1 MIISD
6 ISDHFSQF
14 CVLKSIRDEIEIK
27 KSKMRHFSRFSRDSF
42 NVDLSNVD
50 WNALL
55 NKKKRVTR
63 TIYFLLFITSLRN

>member
-14 CVLKSIRDEIEIK
+14 CVLKSIRDEIKIK

-55 NKKKRVTR
+55 NKKKRLTR

>member
-14 CVLKSIRDEIEIK
+14 CVLKSIRDEIKIK
-27 KSKMRHFSRFSRDSF
+27 KSKMRDFSRFSRDSF

-55 NKKKRVTR
+55 NKKNRVTR

>member
-14 CVLKSIRDEIEIK
+14 CVLKSIRDEIKTK

>member
-6 ISDHFSQF
+6 IRDHFSQF
-14 CVLKSIRDEIEIK
+14 CVLKSIRDEIKIK
-27 KSKMRHFSRFSRDSF
+27 KSKMRDFSRFSRDSF

-55 NKKKRVTR
+55 NKKNRVTR